1 MLCARASVCVPS
13 MINSEGGR
21 ERERERERA
30 CYWRAWWLLV
40 PGQRQLDDST
50 DWRYRSRT
58 ESITRRMLSLPLK
71 EKPIVANRI
80 DGTRFSLSLSLSLFF
95 ILPFLTSSPSV
106 REFSFIRITVLG
118 RDWIFTALLY
128 RPSLFRAVPSF
139 FFSMI
144 ILSIMVWFGFFFCP
158 FIISSYLPLSVFRM
172 SHRTL
177 ELLFPIALSFMPKK
191 RKEKKFFSSLL
202 SWAIAVF
209 FPSLFI
215 LIVDWIQ
222 LWIQDCCHRIP
233 LKSNLSTGAPCGP
246 PNREA
251 DGNRID
257 WDRWLPS
264 MLT

>member
-1 MLCARASVCVPS
+1 MRARVCVRTVDDQQR
-13 MINSEGGR
+13 GRKR

-191 RKEKKFFSSLL
+191 KIKKVLLVAFVLGDRCFFSES
-202 SWAIAVF
+202 F
-209 FPSLFI
+209 HF
-215 LIVDWIQ
+215 
-222 LWIQDCCHRIP
+222 
-233 LKSNLSTGAPCGP
+233 
-246 PNREA
+246 
-251 DGNRID
+251 
-257 WDRWLPS
+257 DRWLNSALNSGLLPS
-264 MLT
+264 YSIEVESLNRCAVRPSQ